1 MTDPLHVKAE
11 VPATPDNIAECAD
24 LATWHQRQNSSTWR
38 AVQHNAGMDGDRTRA
53 KYTALVEQLPE
64 TATEVEI
71 EAAVREF
78 LVENATAATRKV
90 TVMRVLYA
98 RYRLTRAF
106 EALYADDPAGAALV
120 EARRIAST
128 DNEHTVEQYAS
139 RAYEA
144 GVRWWS
150 DDDEILTAVGR
161 AREKLGISW
170 WSSESETLTRARFT
184 RARDDARRIRWEEAA
199 RTASYDAPRALPLL
213 RKEAEK
219 LGLHADSTPE
229 EIDETVAAH
238 LLNTYPQWS
247 AAERREST
255 PLSTVRLT
263 RAVAEMQAIRAA
275 HASSAEWLPLTPS
288 NVESVVAEHMTGVV
302 GGTIVGPDDIGTRVD
317 IAPPIT
323 GPDGNP
329 DHIPAILSPGTVQ
342 AIPLDD
348 EGKPRPGA
356 AVVMG
361 AFHSIGL
368 AADEERR
375 ERARL
380 ELPKYL
386 AAKLAEDGV
395 TLDDAVDETR
405 EHLTTGPGELTDAQR
420 AYLDEVF
427 LPVADKIA
435 GGDEVAV
442 NVPRQYGTKHE
453 SLTVTMHSADPE
465 VAEAL
470 LGTGYRWDSPDGRG
484 DTGGFVGRVAEAAL
498 ADEERRARGEAIHT
512 DPINR
517 DPWLVQALDALT
529 TRVDTSYWW
538 TRAAVRDL
546 RSWLKFL

>member
-1 MTDPLHVKAE
+1 MPALHHNLPEPVNTKAE
-11 VPATPDNIAECAD
+11 LPITEDNIAECAS
-24 LATWHQRQNSSTWR
+24 LATWHQRQDSSSWR
-38 AVQHNAGMDGDRTRA
+38 AVKHNAGMDGDRVRA

-64 TATEVEI
+64 TATEAEI
-71 EAAVREF
+71 EAAVREYLADYTGEF
-78 LVENATAATRKV
+78 TGKV
-90 TVMRVLYA
+90 SVMRVLYA
-98 RYRLTRAF
+98 RYRFTRAF

-161 AREKLGISW
+161 ARENLGISW
-170 WSSESETLTRARFT
+170 WSSENDALTRARFT

-229 EIDETVAAH
+229 EIDAAVVRH
-238 LLNTYPQWS
+238 LAVTYPRWS
-247 AAERREST
+247 DRERHEST

-275 HASSAEWLPLTPS
+275 HTAS
-288 NVESVVAEHMTGVV
+288 AEHMTGVV
-302 GGTIVGPDDIGTRVD
+302 GGTIVGPADIGTRVD
-317 IAPPIT
+317 IAPPIQ

-342 AIPLDD
+342 AVPLDP
-348 EGKPRPGA
+348 EGNPVPGA

-361 AFHSIGL
+361 AFKSIGL
-368 AADEERR
+368 AADTVRQ
-375 ERARL
+375 ERAKV

-405 EHLTTGPGELTDAQR
+405 EHLTTGPGELTDEQR

-427 LPVADKIA
+427 LP
-435 GGDEVAV
+435 EAV
-442 NVPRQYGTKHE
+442 K
-453 SLTVTMHSADPE
+453 PE
-465 VAEAL
+465 ARS
-470 LGTGYRWDSPDGRG
+470 YSWDSPDGRG

-498 ADEERRARGEAIHT
+498 ADEERRARGEAMHA

-529 TRVDTSYWW
+529 TRVDTAYWW